1 MAPRRS
7 RRYGALAM
15 RSLPVSDP
23 VSAVGASAAGGR
35 GPMALLRRALD
46 TPDKRIRAFIGVM
59 VAISVL
65 MVPSWWS
72 EGPLLD
78 DPQLPAWS
86 PVALAALYLV
96 VESFVI
102 HLHIGRSAHSFSM
115 SELPTTIGL
124 FFLSPGALIVARLV
138 GSGIAL
144 RFVRKQPPI
153 KVAFNLAS
161 FALGSTVAI
170 TMLHWVLEL
179 PGLAQPQRFGL
190 VEWAAAMFA
199 IFAENAVTALAVAVV
214 ITLSGDRTALFHVLA
229 SVKTSVVISLPT
241 VSLGLLAIVIA
252 RVEPMALVLLA
263 IPLAVAFL
271 SYRAY
276 VSERRQTQDLEMLYE
291 SSRIL
296 HRTPGQD
303 AALVGLLENLRRMFR
318 AEIAEITLL
327 PAEEGQPYLRTT
339 VAPGVDRVMEPVEDT
354 DLGTLLQEVVATG
367 QPVLLE
373 AITPEVAIARLDR
386 ALRNAMAVPLTAEG
400 RVIGTLLVADRM
412 SDISTFEPGDL
423 RLLETLGAQVA
434 LALGNGQLEQ
444 AVSRLSDEDVLTG
457 LANRT
462 HLLREVGERIA
473 ARVPGGPVP
482 VVMLLDLDDFKL
494 VNDSLGNDVGDQLLH
509 AVGARLTSVV
519 GPDDLVARPG
529 GDEFAILVADDPA
542 GTRAMRLAEAILSAL
557 ETPFEVGGEAIA
569 VAGSIGVAAEAGE
582 PPSADVLLRNA
593 DVAMYAAKGEGK
605 ARAAR
610 FEPRM
615 AAAVAER
622 HELMISLQRG
632 VAEREFVLFYQPIHA
647 LTDDHLA
654 GFEALVRWND
664 PVRGLLGPNSFIELA
679 EQTDVILPLGRWI
692 LEEACGRLAAWE
704 VRWPGRPLKMSVN
717 VSPRQLAQSDYVDEV
732 IAAVRASGVDPR
744 HVTLEV
750 TERAILDDQ
759 AEASAKL
766 RRLRDLGLGISI
778 DDFGTGF
785 SSLSYLRHF
794 PFTTLKVAREFVNVD
809 QADDDSWAL
818 TNAIVSMARALHM
831 QVVAEGVEETWQL
844 ERLRAL
850 GCDFAQGYLL
860 SRPVDQ
866 ATTERVLAARF
877 AEARVA

>member
-1 MAPRRS
+1 MA
-7 RRYGALAM
+7 A
-15 RSLPVSDP
+15 
-23 VSAVGASAAGGR
+23 
-35 GPMALLRRALD
+35 LRRTFD
-46 TPDKRIRAFIGVM
+46 TPDKRIRGFIDVM

-72 EGPLLD
+72 EGALLMD
-78 DPQLPAWS
+78 GQLPSWS
-86 PVALAALYLV
+86 WIPLAALYLL

-124 FFLSPGALIVARLV
+124 FFLSPGALIVARLI

-170 TMLHWVLEL
+170 MMLHWVLAL
-179 PGLAQPQRFGL
+179 PVLAPTDPSQPQPFGL
-190 VEWAAAMFA
+190 VEWAAAFFA
-199 IFAENAVTALAVAVV
+199 IFAENAVTALAVAIV
-214 ITLSGDRTALFHVLA
+214 ITLSGDRTALFGVLA

-241 VSLGLLAIVIA
+241 VSLGLLAAVIA
-252 RVEPMALVLLA
+252 LVQPMALVLLA

-271 SYRAY
+271 SYQAY

-303 AALVGLLENLRRMFR
+303 AAVVGLLENLRRMFR

-327 PAEEGQPYLRTT
+327 PAEDGQPYLRTT
-339 VAPGVDRVMEPVEDT
+339 VAPGVDRVMEPLQDA
-354 DLGTLLQEVVATG
+354 DLGPVLREVVATA

-373 AITPEVAIARLDR
+373 SMTADRSIAHLDR
-386 ALRNAMAVPLTAEG
+386 VLRNAMAVPLTADG
-400 RVIGTLLVADRM
+400 RVIGTLLVADRL
-412 SDISTFEPGDL
+412 SDISTFEQGEL
-423 RLLETLGAQVA
+423 RLLETLGAQVS

-457 LANRT
+457 LANRA

-473 ARVPGGPVP
+473 ASAPGGPVP

-509 AVGARLTSVV
+509 AVGSRLTSVV

-679 EQTDVILPLGRWI
+679 EQTDIILPLGRWI

-717 VSPRQLAQSDYVDEV
+717 VSPRQLAQPGYVDEV
-732 IAAVRASGVDPR
+732 VAAVRASGVDPT

-759 AEASAKL
+759 EEASAKL

-809 QADDDSWAL
+809 AADDDSWAL
-818 TNAIVSMARALHM
+818 TNAIVAMARALHM
-831 QVVAEGVEETWQL
+831 QVVAEGVEEAWQL

-877 AEARVA
+877 AEPRVA